1 MYKNSS
7 IKSIFFIF
15 IKNVI
20 PPFLLTLL
28 KKLSPSKSIRFLGPF
43 DSWNTAAVKASG
55 YDNLD
60 VLSAV
65 RRSALKVKNGEA
77 TYERDSAL
85 FDKIQ
90 YAWPVLSVLLWVANL
105 NKSKLKVLDFGGALG
120 TSYRQ
125 NSRFL
130 SSIENLSWA
139 VVEQPNFV
147 DCGRKDFQNEELRF
161 FYTVKD
167 AITETSP
174 NLVLISSVLQYIEN
188 YEDILKNILIERI
201 PIVILDRVSV
211 NLTDTDIVY
220 LQVVPS
226 SIYNA
231 SYPCFMISQ
240 GKLLDFFQKNG
251 YSLLESFESLN
262 FPELQSVKALNIG
275 YIFRL
280 DQ

>member
-1 MYKNSS
+1 MYPKNS
-7 IKSIFFIF
+7 IKSIFKDI
-15 IKNVI
+15 I
-20 PPFLLTLL
+20 PPFLLSLL
-28 KKLSPSKSIRFLGPF
+28 KKFTPSKSIRFLGPF
-43 DSWNTAAVKASG
+43 DSWGTAAVRARG
-55 YDNLD
+55 YDNMD

-90 YAWPVLSVLLWVANL
+90 YSWPVLSALLWAANL

-125 NSRFL
+125 NRRFL
-130 SSIENLSWA
+130 SDIEKLSWA

-161 FYTVKD
+161 FNTIKD

-174 NLVLISSVLQYIEN
+174 NLVLISSVLQYIES
-188 YEDILKNILIERI
+188 YEDILKKILLERI
-201 PIVILDRVSV
+201 PIIVLDRVSV
-211 NLTDTDIVY
+211 NLTDTDTVY

-240 GKLLDFFQKNG
+240 SKLLDYFEKNG

-262 FPELQSVKALNIG
+262 FPELQSVQALNIG
-275 YIFRL
+275 YIFML
-280 DQ
+280 EE